1 MHRLLQRQLKRL
13 AIDSQET
20 SIDKKRFNQLI
31 KLISETYKE
40 DDATIE
46 LMQNAQEV
54 SSEEMQELYANQ
66 KEENRR
72 HLDAIIAGIP
82 DLMFL
87 VDTEGN
93 YLEVYAE
100 NKEHLLASSKEDL
113 LKTSIPKVFDKA
125 ISDRL
130 LDLIH
135 NTIKTN
141 TLQSME
147 FELDLPDETHY
158 FEVRAISTR
167 LKKNSKDTVVI
178 ISRDISE
185 RKKQEA
191 DARLIKTVFQ
201 EATEGIIIENKE
213 RNVIHAN
220 DAVERILGIPVQE
233 LIGQHSDYLSSMIP
247 KKTRDEIYQA
257 MTTRG
262 VWQGEVK
269 ISPPNSK
276 KIYCWL
282 TLDAIMNDKNELNNI
297 VIMITDISEI
307 HHSRDKM
314 EYLASYDT
322 LTDLPNRSLLFKQLK
337 KSIATMKRRKTN
349 GMLLFI
355 DIDHFKEFNDSY
367 GHQVGDKVLLSVAKQ
382 ITSICRKEDI
392 LGRLSGDEF
401 LLISEDVKDQQAIDK
416 IIEKIQKIFKKPQ
429 QIDNLSLHISISMGV
444 ALYPENGKTPEA
456 LINAADQ
463 AMYAVKKQGRNNY
476 AFYSQEMSDL
486 ANEYFFILRALKDA
500 INSENFILAYQ
511 PQFSLK
517 DNKLIGIEVLLRCT
531 HSRITNIPISRL
543 ITIAEETGIIH
554 KISDIVLNMLC
565 EQIAEWKLLKLNIP
579 KVAINLS
586 RKELSEE
593 HLIITIHSALF
604 RYKIDPN
611 EIELEITE
619 SALLHEDLL
628 VKDNITRLQKLG
640 HTFSIDDY
648 GTGFSSLSNIK
659 TFHFDKLKIDKSFID
674 NLLTDKDDQVIVS
687 ATISMAQQLG
697 LKVIAEGVEIQAQAD
712 MLKDFGCDI
721 VQGFLYS
728 KPLIKEDMEK
738 LLKKRK

>member
-13 AIDSQET
+13 AIDSQEN
-20 SIDKKRFNQLI
+20 SIDSERFNKLI
-31 KLISETYKE
+31 QLISETYKE

-54 SSEEMQELYANQ
+54 SSEEMQELHANQ

-72 HLDAIIAGIP
+72 QLDAIIAGIP
-82 DLMFL
+82 DLIFL
-87 VDTEGN
+87 VDTEGK
-93 YLEVYAE
+93 YLEVYAD
-100 NKEHLLASSKEDL
+100 NKEHLLISSKEDL
-113 LKTSIPKVFDKA
+113 LKTSIPKVFDKT
-125 ISDRL
+125 ISDQL
-130 LDLIH
+130 LDVIH

-147 FELDLPDETHY
+147 FELELTDKTHY
-158 FEVRAISTR
+158 FEVRAISTG
-167 LKKNSKDTVVI
+167 LKKNSNDTVVM

-185 RKKQEA
+185 RKKQET

-201 EATEGIIIENKE
+201 EATEGIIIENKD
-213 RNVIHAN
+213 RNIIHAN

-233 LIGQHSDYLSSMIP
+233 LIGKSSDYLSAMIP
-247 KKTRDEIYQA
+247 EKTRDEIYQA

-276 KIYCWL
+276 KIYSWL
-282 TLDAIMNDKNELNNI
+282 TLDAIMDDKNELNNI

-307 HHSRDKM
+307 HHSRDQM

-322 LTDLPNRSLLFKQLK
+322 LTDLPNRSFLFKQLK
-337 KSIATMKRRKTN
+337 KSIASMKRRKKN
-349 GMLLFI
+349 GILLFI

-367 GHQVGDKVLLSVAKQ
+367 GHQIGDKVLLSVAKQ

-401 LLISEDVKDQQAIDK
+401 LLISEDVNDQHAVDK

-444 ALYPENGKTPEA
+444 ALYPKNGDTPEA

-463 AMYAVKKQGRNNY
+463 AMYSVKKQGRNNY
-476 AFYSQEMSDL
+476 AFYSQEMSDI

-500 INSENFILAYQ
+500 INSENFMLVYQ

-517 DNKLIGIEVLLRCT
+517 TNKLIGLEVLLRCF
-531 HSRITNIPISRL
+531 HSRIEGIPISR
-543 ITIAEETGIIH
+543 IISIAEETGLIT
-554 KISDIVLNMLC
+554 KISQLVLNMVC
-565 EQIAEWKLLKLNIP
+565 EQIYDWKSLKLKLP
-579 KVAINLS
+579 KIAINLS
-586 RKELSEE
+586 RKELGEE
-593 HLIITIHSALF
+593 NLLMTIHTALS
-604 RYKIDPN
+604 RYKIDPS

-619 SALLHEDLL
+619 SALLHENMI
-628 VKDNITRLQKLG
+628 VKENIIRLQKLG

-697 LKVIAEGVEIQAQAD
+697 LKVIAEGVEVQAQAD

-721 VQGFLYS
+721 VQGYLYS

-738 LLKKRK
+738 LLKKG

>member
-13 AIDSQET
+13 AIDNQEN
-20 SIDKKRFNQLI
+20 SIDNERFNKLI
-31 KLISETYKE
+31 QLISETYKE

-72 HLDAIIAGIP
+72 HLDAIIAGMP

-87 VDTEGN
+87 VDTEGK
-93 YLEVYAE
+93 YLEVYAD
-100 NKEHLLASSKEDL
+100 NKEHLLVSSKEDL
-113 LKTSIPKVFDKA
+113 LKTSIPKVFDKT
-125 ISDRL
+125 ISDQL

-141 TLQSME
+141 SLQSIE
-147 FELDLPDETHY
+147 FELDLLDETHY
-158 FEVRAISTR
+158 FEVRAISTG
-167 LKKNSKDTVVI
+167 LKKNSNDTVVI
-178 ISRDISE
+178 ISRDITE

-220 DAVERILGIPVQE
+220 NAVERILGIPVQT
-233 LIGQHSDYLSSMIP
+233 LIGKHSDYLSSMIP
-247 KKTRDEIYQA
+247 EKTRNEIYQA

-262 VWQGEVK
+262 VWQGEVE
-269 ISPPNSK
+269 ITTPHSK

-282 TLDAIMNDKNELNNI
+282 TLDAIMNDKNKLNNI
-297 VIMITDISEI
+297 VIMLTDISEI
-307 HHSRDKM
+307 HHSRHQM

-337 KSIATMKRRKTN
+337 VSISTMKRRKMN

-367 GHQVGDKVLLSVAKQ
+367 GHLIGDKVLLSVAKQ
-382 ITSICRKEDI
+382 ITSICRQEDI

-401 LLISEDVKDQQAIDK
+401 LLISEDVKDQQSIDK
-416 IIEKIQKIFKKPQ
+416 IIEKIQKIFRKPQ

-444 ALYPENGKTPEA
+444 ALYPKNGTTPEA

-463 AMYAVKKQGRNNY
+463 AMYSVKKQGRNNY
-476 AFYSQEMSDL
+476 AFYSQEMSDI

-500 INSENFILAYQ
+500 INSENFMLVYQ

-517 DNKLIGIEVLLRCT
+517 TNELIGLEVLLRCY
-531 HSRITNIPISRL
+531 HSRIEDIPISRL
-543 ITIAEETGIIH
+543 ISIAEETGLIT
-554 KISDIVLNMLC
+554 KISQLVLNMIC
-565 EQIAEWKLLKLNIP
+565 EQIYEWKLLKLDIP
-579 KVAINLS
+579 KVAVNLS
-586 RKELSEE
+586 RKELGEE
-593 HLIITIHSALF
+593 NLLIMIHTALS
-604 RYKIDPN
+604 RYNIDPN
-611 EIELEITE
+611 DIELEITE
-619 SALLHEDLL
+619 SALLHENMT
-628 VKDNITRLQKLG
+628 VKENIIRLQKLG

-659 TFHFDKLKIDKSFID
+659 TFHFDKLKIDKTFID

-687 ATISMAQQLG
+687 ATINMAQQLG
-697 LKVIAEGVEIQAQAD
+697 LKVIAEGVEVQAQAD

-728 KPLIKEDMEK
+728 KPLTKENMEK
-738 LLKKRK
+738 LLKKEK